1 MKGQYQFVNLNV
13 IVVKVIIQKWKFCHH
28 LLILMQFQPWTT
40 YFLLWR
46 SFFFLTNYL
55 FSQI

>member
-13 IVVKVIIQKWKFCHH
+13 IVVKVIIQKGKFCHH

-46 SFFFLTNYL
+46 SFFCLTNYL
-55 FSQI
+55 FI